1 MPDEDDERHHHGL
14 AMSRG
19 MSLCY
24 RKTTTVL
31 RIKGIHVQIQRERYP
46 RQRSISLG
54 AAQGQRNPE
63 A

>member
-1 MPDEDDERHHHGL
+1 
-14 AMSRG
+14 

>member
-1 MPDEDDERHHHGL
+1 
-14 AMSRG
+14 

-46 RQRSISLG
+46 QQRSISLG